1 MSKKLNQAIV
11 LKIFE
16 TLFNRGDYAA
26 RLLLDFVCIVLL
38 ALSVTVCPTHPTL
51 TTHQMPWQTGHRI
64 SQRYLV
70 SLPAMR
76 LEYVGERWNYDTC
89 VISLRSLKPK
99 V

>member
-1 MSKKLNQAIV
+1 MSKEALNQAIV

-16 TLFNRGDYAA
+16 TLFNKGDYAA
-26 RLLLDFVCIVLL
+26 RLLLDLVCIVLQ
-38 ALSVTVCPTHPTL
+38 ALSVTHPTL
-51 TTHQMPWQTGHRI
+51 TTHQMPWQTGRRI

-70 SLPAMR
+70 SLPAML

>member
-1 MSKKLNQAIV
+1 VSKETLNQAII

-16 TLFNRGDYAA
+16 
-26 RLLLDFVCIVLL
+26 
-38 ALSVTVCPTHPTL
+38 PTHPTL
-51 TTHQMPWQTGHRI
+51 TTHQTPWQTGRRI
-64 SQRYLV
+64 LQRYLV
-70 SLPAMR
+70 GLPAML